1 MSFLQLKNNI
11 EENILTIYGLQW
23 PMKYILTIVFYLF
36 FYHWTGM
43 LPTLSTFRCIVNN
56 LNKPVCGMCK
66 SIITTHKVIQL
77 LLFKPTK
84 VNAFKNALNFF
95 LGDALKQCV
104 PPPVRVVQS
113 VGCSSYLSCERNPTE
128 RCLGRPES
136 IWLTKDLYSLR
147 QVVMY

>member
-1 MSFLQLKNNI
+1 
-11 EENILTIYGLQW
+11 
-23 PMKYILTIVFYLF
+23 
-36 FYHWTGM
+36 M

-77 LLFKPTK
+77 LLLKPTK

-104 PPPVRVVQS
+104 SPPVRVVQS
-113 VGCSSYLSCERNPTE
+113 VDCSSYLSCERSLTKSY
-128 RCLGRPES
+128 LGRPES
-136 IWLTKDLYSLR
+136 I
-147 QVVMY
+147 